1 MRRQHT
7 FEQKISESG
16 FPHVSGLSFLCDV
29 NTLFDFLRIPC
40 FFVPS
45 GLGFLDEVLSV
56 LVAFVLIYPGPSD
69 GRLLT
74 YGGVVGWLVGG
85 SV

>member
-1 MRRQHT
+1 M
-7 FEQKISESG
+7 
-16 FPHVSGLSFLCDV
+16 CDV

-74 YGGVVGWLVGG
+74 YGGVVEGRMVVVFDEKWMNWRHDDIEVRHRDESCSG
-85 SV
+85 